1 MQRTWLIILL
11 LTGCSTFTAKPYEER
26 VTEVTVVTWTTV
38 DDVEKECLKAG
49 AKDPGPFQNILG
61 CAKYNK
67 NSCRIMT
74 AKTTSMETLGHE
86 LRHCFEVK
94 FHN

>member
-67 NSCRIMT
+67 NSCRILT

-86 LRHCFEVK
+86 LRHCFEGK